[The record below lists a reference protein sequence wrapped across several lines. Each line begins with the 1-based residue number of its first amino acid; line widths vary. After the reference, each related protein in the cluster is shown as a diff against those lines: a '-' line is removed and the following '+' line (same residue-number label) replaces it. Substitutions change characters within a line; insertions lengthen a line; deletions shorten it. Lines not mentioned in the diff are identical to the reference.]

1 MIEVKAFGVTKTGE
15 EIQEYILKNKN
26 GMEVHVINFGATIK
40 NIFVPD
46 REGNLADV
54 ILGFDDISGYEGN
67 ELACHGAV
75 IGRVAN
81 RIGEG
86 RFTLN
91 GVEYKLDINNAGNC
105 LHGGNNRYETKVY
118 KAYPDEKLNSVT
130 MKRIDPHMSQGFPGN
145 LNLSVEYTLTEN
157 NELIIAY
164 EARSDKDTPLN
175 ITNHGYYNLKGC
187 STMDLTTHEIM
198 IRSHSITE
206 TDDDLLPNGKYI
218 DITGTPMDFRERRP
232 FVDRVEADFLPLKQG
247 KGFDHNYV
255 IDHQDGEP
263 DAVVIETTS
272 GRKMELY
279 TEMPGVQ
286 FYTANWLSE
295 EEIGKG
301 GVPHQAYGAFCLE
314 TQFYPNSCNIPS
326 FPNAILKE
334 GEKYRSVT
342 KYVFGIAEEIG
353 SPDGNK
359 EQTKETSGKEKK
371 EENDMNENTVIE
383 DLYEEYI
390 TFHVTAKD
398 GSDVEM
404 AVVDEFDYDHKHY
417 VVGAVVKD
425 DVIDEEGQYI
435 YRCKVQGEDFTAE
448 KITDKKEYEAVVNAY
463 MEME

>member
-1 MIEVKAFGVTKTGE
+1 MIEVRAFGVTKTGE

-40 NIFVPD
+40 NVLVPD
-46 REGNLADV
+46 REGKLADV

-91 GVEYKLDINNAGNC
+91 DVEYKLDINNGGNC

-145 LNLSVEYTLTEN
+145 VNISVEYTLTED
-157 NELIIAY
+157 NELVIAY

-187 STMDLTTHEIM
+187 DTMDLTTHQIM

-206 TDDDLLPNGKYI
+206 TDDNLLPNGNYI
-218 DITGTPMDFRERRP
+218 DIADTPMDLRKMTS
-232 FVDRVEADFLPLKQG
+232 FVDRVEADFVPLKQG

-255 IDHQDGEP
+255 IDHEQGKP
-263 DAVVIETTS
+263 DAVVVESTS

-279 TEMPGVQ
+279 TDMPGVQ

-314 TQFYPNSCNIPS
+314 TQYYPNSCNIPS
-326 FPNAILKE
+326 FPNSILKG

-342 KYVFGIAEEIG
+342 KYVFGIAEEQG
-353 SPDGNK
+353 TAEN
-359 EQTKETSGKEKK
+359 KK
-371 EENDMNENTVIE
+371 EGCSVEKNTVTD

-404 AVVDEFDYDHKHY
+404 AVVDEFDCDHKHY

-435 YRCKVQGEDFTAE
+435 YRCKVQGDDFTAE
-448 KITDKKEYEAVVNAY
+448 KITDGKEYEAVVKAY

>member
-1 MIEVKAFGVTKTGE
+1 MIEVRDFGKTKNGE
-15 EIQEYILKNKN
+15 EIQEYILKNQN

-40 NIFVPD
+40 NVLVPD
-46 REGNLADV
+46 QNGNLEDV
-54 ILGFDDISGYEGN
+54 ILGFDDIAGYEKN
-67 ELACHGAV
+67 EVACHGAV

-91 GVEYKLDINNAGNC
+91 DVEYTLDINNAGNC

-118 KAYPDEKLNSVT
+118 KAYPEEKSNSVIF
-130 MKRIDPHMSQGFPGN
+130 KRIDPHMSQGFPGN
-145 LNLSVEYTLTEN
+145 LNLSVEYTLTEDN
-157 NELIIAY
+157 ALVIAY

-175 ITNHGYYNLKGC
+175 VTNHGYYNLKGC
-187 STMDLTTHEIM
+187 QSMELGTHQIM
-198 IRSHSITE
+198 IRSHAITE
-206 TDDDLLPNGKYI
+206 TDDDLLPNGNYI
-218 DITGTPMDFRERRP
+218 DLTGTPMDLREMTP
-232 FVDRVEADFLPLKQG
+232 FLDKVEEDYLPLKQG

-255 IDHQDGEP
+255 LDHEVGKP
-263 DAVVIETTS
+263 DAIVIETTT

-279 TEMPGVQ
+279 TDMPGVQ

-314 TQFYPNSCNIPS
+314 TQFYPNSCNIPD
-326 FPNAILKE
+326 FPNTILKE

-342 KYVFGIAEEIG
+342 KYVFGIAEETG
-353 SPDGNK
+353 SLNGNK
-359 EQTKETSGKEKK
+359 EQTKEIRGKEKK
-371 EENDMNENTVIE
+371 EENDMNENTVME

-390 TFHVTAKD
+390 TFHVTAQD

-435 YRCKVQGEDFTAE
+435 YRCKVQGDDFTAE
-448 KITDKKEYEAVVNAY
+448 KITDVKEYEAVVKAY
-463 MEME
+463 IEME